1 MILGRGVSRENGS
14 SNAVP
19 SRSRRSSSP
28 PLVLATSRD
37 RRIRN
42 VQQPRTPSAP
52 HPPTLVSLVL
62 LETKARKRNPS
73 LARVVSQHLPREALG
88 GRARG
93 PPGVPRPPE
102 SPPRERPGDR
112 DGDGESRDAALAML
126 IPSAAAPAVSE
137 ERRPPAA
144 RTSIFFF
151 LLCFFARGGFCSF
164 SSSPRGFRRGGVR
177 ATPRERERAEE
188 VEGAPR
194 GVGSRAAERREEPKG
209 FLVFLPA

>member
-62 LETKARKRNPS
+62 LARNESSKKKPLS
-73 LARVVSQHLPREALG
+73 LVSQHLPREALG

-93 PPGVPRPPE
+93 LPGIPRPPE
-102 SPPRERPGDR
+102 SPPRERPRDR
-112 DGDGESRDAALAML
+112 DGDRESCDAAVAML

-137 ERRPPAA
+137 ARRPPAA
-144 RTSIFFF
+144 RIFFY
-151 LLCFFARGGFCSF
+151 FARGGFCSF

-188 VEGAPR
+188 VGGAPR